1 MARKKEQP
9 PPEALIEVARFVRE
23 DQAEDRAL
31 VILAMGLSYWII
43 PTDGLYSLMVLL
55 EDEASVSAEL
65 KKFEEERRAES
76 ERQQRE
82 FEKRSKESL
91 RRTPPATLYGYGIAL
106 AGFFALQAH
115 FSGTSLRWME
125 RGEANSAAILHGE
138 WWRTV
143 TALTLHGDL
152 GHLIANLAVGIIFA
166 AALLP
171 LLGRGW
177 TWLGI
182 VASGAAGNWI
192 NAWGYRG
199 LRELHLSIG
208 ASTAVFGALGM
219 LVGWQVVAA
228 LREEEGT
235 RADHVLVRRVWFP
248 IAAGLA
254 LLAYLGTGDPGQ
266 RLDVMAHFF
275 GAVSGGCLGVA
286 LAWARLP
293 QRTSDWLQTVLA
305 IVALFMPCAA
315 WLIALRHSA

>member
-1 MARKKEQP
+1 MA
-9 PPEALIEVARFVRE
+9 
-23 DQAEDRAL
+23 
-31 VILAMGLSYWII
+31 
-43 PTDGLYSLMVLL
+43 
-55 EDEASVSAEL
+55 
-65 KKFEEERRAES
+65 
-76 ERQQRE
+76 QR
-82 FEKRSKESL
+82 
-91 RRTPPATLYGYGIAL
+91 
-106 AGFFALQAH
+106 
-115 FSGTSLRWME
+115 
-125 RGEANSAAILHGE
+125 
-138 WWRTV
+138 
-143 TALTLHGDL
+143 
-152 GHLIANLAVGIIFA
+152 
-166 AALLP
+166 P
-171 LLGRGW
+171 LLRVWRHPAYALFMGGGLPSYLTSWMQRVGVGCLTW
-177 TWLGI
+177 ELTHSTTWLGI

-266 RLDVMAHFF
+266 RIDVMAHFF